1 MAHVRK
7 QIRSAMVTAL
17 TGLTTTGS
25 NVFESRVYDLASAKL
40 PAIAVYSV
48 NENLAYQ
55 SIGSNRLQLRSSI
68 FGVEIYVKSAS
79 GYDATLDQ
87 ITVEVEEALY
97 ANRTFG
103 GLAQDMKVMS
113 LNTEVSD
120 QGDMPIIYG
129 TLEVEIQYQTD
140 ENDPETAI

>member
-1 MAHVRK
+1 M
-7 QIRSAMVTAL
+7 
-17 TGLTTTGS
+17 
-25 NVFESRVYDLASAKL
+25 
-40 PAIAVYSV
+40 
-48 NENLAYQ
+48 
-55 SIGSNRLQLRSSI
+55 
-68 FGVEIYVKSAS
+68 
-79 GYDATLDQ
+79 
-87 ITVEVEEALY
+87 Y

-103 GLAQDMKVMS
+103 GLAQDMKVIS